1 MNDYLSE
8 GSPQS
13 STRLIAVLLALGFIG
28 FAFAH
33 PDQGGTLTVIGGT
46 LATVLGAK
54 VAKDVM
60 AKPDAPKDVG

>member
-8 GSPQS
+8 NTPQS
-13 STRLIAVLLALGFIG
+13 STRLIAILLALGFLG

-33 PDQGGTLTVIGGT
+33 PDQGGTLAIIGAT
-46 LATVLGAK
+46 LTTTLGAK

-60 AKPDAPKDVG
+60 AAKKAESPE

>member
-1 MNDYLSE
+1 MKDFLSE
-8 GSPQS
+8 GTTAS

-33 PDQGGTLTVIGGT
+33 PDQGGTLAIIGGT

-54 VAKDVM
+54 VTKDVLQ
-60 AKPDAPKDVG
+60 KKEDVG